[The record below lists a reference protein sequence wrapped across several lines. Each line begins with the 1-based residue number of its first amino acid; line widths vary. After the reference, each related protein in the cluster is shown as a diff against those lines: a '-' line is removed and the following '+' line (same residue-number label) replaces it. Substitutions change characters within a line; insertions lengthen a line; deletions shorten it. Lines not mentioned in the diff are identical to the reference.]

1 MAMTDPDRDDEFLEG
16 FFRAARAARPA
27 PSEALMA
34 RILADG
40 EAEMPRAAEPQSGLQ
55 SEPDRLARPVGGGDG
70 GVLSWMGAAFG
81 GWRGIGGL
89 ATATVAGL
97 WLGYAG
103 LADTSMLTGG
113 LWSAGEAEATV
124 ELMPGAEV
132 FALATGWEG

>member
-16 FFRAARAARPA
+16 FFRAARDARPE

-34 RILADG
+34 RILADA
-40 EAEMPRAAEPQSGLQ
+40 EAEMPRAPEPM
-55 SEPDRLARPVGGGDG
+55 PVTRPAGGGAG
-70 GVLSWMGAAFG
+70 TLSWIAAAVG

-103 LADTSMLTGG
+103 GADAGFLSGG
-113 LWSAGEAEATV
+113 IWPADEAAATV

>member
-1 MAMTDPDRDDEFLEG
+1 MAMADLDRDDELLEG
-16 FFRAARAARPA
+16 FFRAARDARPA
-27 PSEALMA
+27 PPEALMA
-34 RILADG
+34 RIHADA
-40 EAEMPRAAEPQSGLQ
+40 EAAMPRS
-55 SEPDRLARPVGGGDG
+55 SEPRSKPLARPGGARDG
-70 GVLSWMGAAFG
+70 GVLSWLGAAFG

-103 LADTSMLTGG
+103 LADASLLTGG
-113 LWSAGEAEATV
+113 LWSAADADAPV